1 MEQLCERMGRLTHSF
16 SEMVCSTLNEM
27 MDLNYVKVET
37 SFSTNPFHKG
47 HGIIVVIH
55 FGGTIQGD
63 CFLILPRNTTSALI
77 RCLKDQGAYSENDT
91 EQQVIE
97 ELLSE
102 VLNTSVG
109 RLLPQL
115 EREIESVSY
124 MPPIIVSGEI
134 IFPRVA
140 SNSIRINGSAGEMT
154 CVFALNMVNL
164 KITQTL
170 KSISEDLAVKTKQ
183 AKTDSLTG
191 LNNRMHFDE
200 VFNVLVESAGNGDM
214 ELSIMILDV
223 DNLKKINDTL
233 GHQVGDTV
241 IVTVADTVIT
251 SLRSEDIPCRYGG
264 DEIVVLL
271 PNTTLSN
278 TKNVTARIRNCL
290 EEKGAKLRKRIRKA
304 PDITMSIGVAQLE
317 GGETS
322 EEFFNRADR
331 ALYAAKKAGRNR
343 VRFSLPDG
351 IVKDI

>member
-1 MEQLCERMGRLTHSF
+1 
-16 SEMVCSTLNEM
+16 MVCTTLNEM
-27 MDLNYVKVET
+27 VDLNYVKVDS
-37 SFSTNPFHKG
+37 SFSNDPFNKA

-63 CFLILPRNTTSALI
+63 CFLILPHDTNSALI
-77 RCLKDQGAYSENDT
+77 HCLKDQGACSENDS

-97 ELLSE
+97 DLLSE
-102 VLNTSVG
+102 VVNTSVG

-124 MPPIIVSGEI
+124 MPPIIISGEI
-134 IFPRVA
+134 TFPRVA
-140 SNSIRINGSAGEMT
+140 SNSIHINGSAGEMT

-200 VFNVLVESAGNGDM
+200 VFGMLVTGARNGEM
-214 ELSIMILDV
+214 ELSIMVLDV

-241 IVTVADTVIT
+241 IVAVADTVIA

-264 DEIVVLL
+264 DEIVVIL
-271 PNTTLSN
+271 PNTMLSN
-278 TKNVTARIRNCL
+278 TKSVTARIREHL
-290 EEKGAKLRKRIRKA
+290 QHKSKKLKKSIGKA
-304 PDITMSIGVAQLE
+304 PDITMSIGIAQYND
-317 GGETS
+317 GES
-322 EEFFNRADR
+322 ASDFFNRADS
-331 ALYAAKKAGRNR
+331 ALYAAKKAGRDR
-343 VRFSLPDG
+343 VRFSLPDR